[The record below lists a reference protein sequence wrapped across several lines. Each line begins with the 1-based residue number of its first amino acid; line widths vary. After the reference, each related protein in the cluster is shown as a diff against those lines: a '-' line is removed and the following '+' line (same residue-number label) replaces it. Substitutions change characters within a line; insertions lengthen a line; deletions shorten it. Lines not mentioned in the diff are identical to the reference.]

1 MAPTATI
8 IITAYNNETTI
19 VRAIE
24 SAISQCN
31 VSSEIIIIDDC
42 STDTTPKLLAQYSD
56 ITVIKNDKNIG
67 PYLSRLIGIN
77 KATGEFLTFI
87 DGDDWLNKDALSRC
101 LTSADKHNADIV
113 HMTIKRRFSRFDLP
127 IKYSSK
133 YDINSALDAALYN
146 DILFPVGCCG
156 KLYRTQLLKSIKFP
170 PINLRWG
177 EDRIFNLFAYTG
189 SSKITLAPE
198 AIYNYRWGGNGTRT
212 TINTINDYTHTTLYK
227 LDWATA
233 ANYSHLRKHIL
244 NEHIKLASY
253 WVRQVLNSSNSS
265 QDDIINALKSSFSIV
280 GLDETLC
287 KDIYAKNARSCRRY
301 ISNLVQIATKIL
313 S

>member
-8 IITAYNNETTI
+8 IITAYNNEST
-19 VRAIE
+19 VDRAIK
-24 SAISQCN
+24 SAMTQCN
-31 VSSEIIIIDDC
+31 CNAEVIVVDDC
-42 STDTTPKLLAQYSD
+42 STDNSIELLTKYSD
-56 ITVIKNDKNIG
+56 ITVIRNSCNVG
-67 PYLSRLIGIN
+67 PYKSRLIGLN
-77 KATGEFLTFI
+77 NTASEYVTFL
-87 DGDDWLNKDALSRC
+87 DADDWLAKDALSLC
-101 LTSADKHNADIV
+101 ITKACQHNADIV
-113 HMTIKRRFSRFDLP
+113 QMTIKRRFSRFYVP
-127 IKYSSK
+127 IKYNSN
-133 YDINSALDAALYN
+133 YEINSALNAALYN
-146 DILFPVGCCG
+146 DRLFPVGCCG

>member
-8 IITAYNNETTI
+8 IITAYNNEST
-19 VRAIE
+19 VDRAIK
-24 SAISQCN
+24 SAMTQCN
-31 VSSEIIIIDDC
+31 CNAEVIVVDDC
-42 STDTTPKLLAQYSD
+42 STDNSIELLTKYSD
-56 ITVIKNDKNIG
+56 ITVIRNSCNVG
-67 PYLSRLIGIN
+67 PYKSRLIGLN
-77 KATGEFLTFI
+77 NTASEYVTFL
-87 DGDDWLNKDALSRC
+87 DADDWLAKDALSLC
-101 LTSADKHNADIV
+101 ITKACQHNADIV
-113 HMTIKRRFSRFDLP
+113 QMTIKRRFSRFDLP